1 MEAIAPEDSVRNRAN
16 ALSDRGN
23 WVSLQCANPAE
34 SRWYTYAIFVSIRS
48 GSTQRLV
55 LNPEKPRSDNVEA
68 TIWPHGGDLISMT
81 KHTLFTLGSS
91 AIALT
96 AAALAAPAFAQEAAP
111 QAATADAPAA
121 DDGAI
126 VVTGYR
132 ASLNASAS
140 IKRTAPTIVEALS
153 AEDIGKLPD
162 VSIADSLARL
172 PGVTSQRLEGRD
184 QRLSIRGLGPDFGTT
199 LLNGREQVTVG
210 DNRGVEYD
218 QYPAEFFKNVVVYK
232 APTPSLV
239 AAGIAGTVDLRML
252 RPLAQKDRIISL
264 QLRGQMNGQ
273 KKLNPDGTR
282 FGYRASAAYVDKFA
296 NDTFGIAIG
305 LSATSAPSQNERYN
319 AWGFPTLSQTG
330 ASVPVKTGPNDLIL
344 GGAKPYVQSN
354 KLERYGAV
362 ATLEYE
368 PSDSFHST
376 LDVLYSKFKETQ
388 ILRGIEFPL
397 GWGDGGTVATGLK
410 ATNGFVTEATFTGV
424 HAVQRNDRNKRDADN
439 FSIGWNN
446 QLKLSDKI
454 HLNLDAAYSQA
465 KRTDDLLETYTGT
478 GYGLSGPGDTIKISA
493 NQDGTFNIVP
503 TLNYADSKVFGLTDP
518 RGWGYNGTKAVV
530 QAGFLNRPKFK
541 DELLSLRADLDGAIE
556 GAGPI
561 AGWQIGGNYS
571 RRKKTSA
578 FTSFFLCPKG
588 AGSNCSVDSGTT
600 KFAAIPQEAII
611 GTVPLAYLGV
621 PQMLALN
628 PTYLVNNSLDSVY
641 DNRPVSLVRDNTVT
655 EKVFTAYGMVKL
667 DGDVGGKKL
676 TGSIGVQAVY
686 TDQSSRGSISRFDS
700 TTGSVLVVPATGGD
714 KFWRVLPSANFALE
728 VANSTFVKLA
738 GSLSMVRPR
747 LDQERVNQELSFDF
761 SNIDAN
767 DPNRPFFTSKGGNA
781 RLRPYKSANVDL
793 SVEHYFPKGGYVSL
807 AGYYKRLTDFV
818 NPQDNTAYDFADV
831 AAALPP
837 EIRSRLKTTIGSVG
851 QPNNLGSGSLKGVE
865 LTLSLPFSL
874 VTPALD
880 GFGFYGSGSYTDSKI
895 TYASNPTSPITLPGL
910 SDWVGNASVYYEKHG
925 LQVRASYRY
934 RSKFLAEVAGLSAN
948 PEYRAARA
956 EGILDAQIGYD
967 FQPGS
972 ALEGLS
978 ILFQARNLTD
988 RPFATYQENDPRRA
1002 IDYQR
1007 YGRDFYVAV
1016 SYKF

>member
-1 MEAIAPEDSVRNRAN
+1 MA
-16 ALSDRGN
+16 
-23 WVSLQCANPAE
+23 
-34 SRWYTYAIFVSIRS
+34 
-48 GSTQRLV
+48 
-55 LNPEKPRSDNVEA
+55 
-68 TIWPHGGDLISMT
+68 
-81 KHTLFTLGSS
+81 KHTLFALGSS

-96 AAALAAPAFAQEAAP
+96 AAALAAPAFAQDAAP
-111 QAATADAPAA
+111 QAAQAAADAPAA
-121 DDGAI
+121 DEAAI

-140 IKRTAPTIVEALS
+140 IKRGAPTIVEALS

-252 RPLAQKDRIISL
+252 RPLSQKDRIIAL
-264 QLRGQMNGQ
+264 QVRGQMNGQ

-296 NDTFGIAIG
+296 DDTFGIAIG
-305 LSATSAPSQNERYN
+305 FSATSAPSQNERYN
-319 AWGFPTLSQTG
+319 AWGFPQLNQTG
-330 ASVPVKTGPNDLIL
+330 ASVPVKTKDTDLIL

-362 ATLEYE
+362 ATLEYQ
-368 PSDSFHST
+368 PSDNFHST
-376 LDVLYSKFKETQ
+376 LDILYSKFKETQ

-397 GWGDGGTVATGLK
+397 GWGDGGTVASGLK
-410 ATNGFVTEATFTGV
+410 ASNGFVTEATFSGV

-439 FSIGWNN
+439 FSVGWNN
-446 QLKLSDKI
+446 QIGLSDKV
-454 HLNLDAAYSQA
+454 HLNLDAAYSFA

-478 GYGLSGPGDTIKISA
+478 GYGLSGASDTVKVTA
-493 NQDGTFNIVP
+493 NPNGTFDIVP

-561 AGWQIGGNYS
+561 AGWQFGGNFT

-600 KFAAIPQEAII
+600 KFAPIPEAAII
-611 GTVPLAYLGV
+611 GSVPLAYLGV
-621 PQMLALN
+621 PQMLALD
-628 PTYLVNNSLDSVY
+628 PVYLVNNSLASVY
-641 DNRPVSLVRDNTVT
+641 DNRPESLVRDNTVT
-655 EKVFTAYGMVKL
+655 EKVYTAYGMIKL

-686 TDQSSRGSISRFDS
+686 TDQSSTGSISRFDS
-700 TTGSVLVVPATGGD
+700 TTGTVLVVPATGGD

-728 VANSTFVKLA
+728 VANATYVKLA

-747 LDQERVNQELSFDF
+747 LDQERVNQELSFNF
-761 SNIDAN
+761 QNLEAN
-767 DPNRPFFTSKGGNA
+767 DPLRPFFQSKGGNA
-781 RLRPYKSANVDL
+781 QLRPYRSANVDL

-807 AGYYKRLTDFV
+807 AGYYKKLTDFV
-818 NPQDNTAYDFADV
+818 NPQQNLPFDFSAV
-831 AAALPP
+831 AAALPAA
-837 EIRSRLKTTIGSVG
+837 IRDKLKTTQGVVS
-851 QPNNLGSGSLKGVE
+851 QPLNDGGGSLKGAE

-874 VTPALD
+874 LTPSLD

-895 TYASNPTSPITLPGL
+895 TLNSDPANPITLPGL
-910 SDWVGNASVYYEKHG
+910 SDWVGNASIYYEKHG
-925 LQVRASYRY
+925 LQLRASYRY

-948 PEYRAARA
+948 PTYRTAKA

-988 RPFATYQENDPRRA
+988 RPFITYQNNDPRQV